1 MTLMTLTMN
10 HKLLAAA
17 LLSAFLAAC
26 GGGGGGGDSASSS
39 PDAGTPAPTTPPTTE
54 PADDAPPQTS
64 VPAPVYASAH
74 RLEAFNRFNEI
85 RQAAGLGLLRQNAQL
100 DVAAQGH
107 SDYLSLNDMTG
118 HYQSP
123 GHNGFTGADVWA
135 RARAAGYS
143 AASTADE
150 VLGTVPGDGPGASYI
165 DGLISTPY
173 HRMAML
179 EYRPDELGVGHSGEF
194 PQNMVFNTG
203 RNPGQGA
210 PDRLFVIWPTDGAAG
225 VVTAGGPESPD
236 PIPENNGSPY
246 GYPVSIQ
253 SHELKELSVTSFTLE
268 DAAGNIV
275 DAKLLHHSTDANLS
289 TRFRAR
295 HFAALI
301 GRSPLM
307 ANTTYT
313 ARFTGAVDGQTI
325 THTWSF
331 TTGSSP
337 Y

>member
-1 MTLMTLTMN
+1 MILTMN

-17 LLSAFLAAC
+17 LLSVFLAAC
-26 GGGGGGGDSASSS
+26 GGGGDTASSTPT
-39 PDAGTPAPTTPPTTE
+39 PDSGTPTTPPPTSE
-54 PADDAPPQTS
+54 PADDAPPQAS

-107 SDYLSLNDMTG
+107 SDYLSLNDLTG
-118 HYQSP
+118 HYQNP
-123 GHNGFTGADVWA
+123 AHNGFTGADFQA
-135 RARAAGYS
+135 RARAASYS
-143 AASTADE
+143 AASTVGE
-150 VLGTVPGDGPGASYI
+150 VMATAPGDAPGAAYI
-165 DGLISTPY
+165 DTLISTPY
-173 HRMAML
+173 HRMFML
-179 EYRPDELGVGHSGEF
+179 QYGYDELGVGHNGEH
-194 PQNMVFNTG
+194 PANMTFNMG
-203 RNPGQGA
+203 RSPGQGA

-225 VVTAGGPESPD
+225 VSLTGAPETPN

-246 GYPVSIQ
+246 GYTVSIQ
-253 SHELKELSVTSFTLE
+253 THELRELSVTSFTLE
-268 DAAGNIV
+268 DQAGNIV
-275 DAKLLHHSTDANLS
+275 DAKLLHHTTDTNLS
-289 TRFRAR
+289 TLYRASY
-295 HFAALI
+295 FAALI